1 MSWKSR
7 KQIGWFNLKKIIKKY
22 GARKIYYNVLTNSDL
37 YIRFLII
44 IIIIMFGLIILY
56 YNYNEERVIIP
67 ENVVFLGDSITNY
80 YDLDKYYPENNVVNS
95 GISGNVANDI
105 LSDMYNR
112 VYKYN
117 PSKVFLLIGTNQ
129 IPIGDSD
136 DKIIDG
142 IKHIIDE
149 IRENRP
155 HAKIY
160 VESIYPVNKKINE
173 NKVKNRENKRIVK
186 LNMKIKKLTKKLD
199 YVEYINVYDS
209 LLDGEVLNKDYSYDG
224 LHLND
229 KGYEIVTDVLKNHI

>member
-1 MSWKSR
+1 MVR
-7 KQIGWFNLKKIIKKY
+7 Y
-22 GARKIYYNVLTNSDL
+22 GRKINSCDNAMPKIKFRYYFLMHSDL
-37 YIRFLII
+37 YIKFII
-44 IIIIMFGLIILY
+44 IIILIIFGFITLY
-56 YNYNEERVIIP
+56 YNNNEDNSFVP
-67 ENVVFLGDSITNY
+67 ENIVFLGDSITNY
-80 YDLDKYYPENNVVNS
+80 YDLDKYYPDNNVVNS
-95 GISGNVANDI
+95 GISGNVSLDI

-117 PSKVFLLIGTNQ
+117 PSQFFLLNGTNQ
-129 IPIGDSD
+129 IPMQDSD

-155 HAKIY
+155 YAKIY

-173 NKVKNRENKRIVK
+173 TKVKNRDNKRIVK
-186 LNMKIKKLTKKLD
+186 LNKKIKKLLKNMD

-209 LLDGEVLNKDYSYDG
+209 LLEGDSLNEKYTYDG

-229 KGYEIVTDVLKNHI
+229 IGYEVVTDILKNYIEN

>member
-1 MSWKSR
+1 MP
-7 KQIGWFNLKKIIKKY
+7 KIKF
-22 GARKIYYNVLTNSDL
+22 RYYFLMHSDL
-37 YIRFLII
+37 YIKFII
-44 IIIIMFGLIILY
+44 IIILIIFGFITLY
-56 YNYNEERVIIP
+56 YNNNEDNSFVP
-67 ENVVFLGDSITNY
+67 ENIVFLGDSITNY
-80 YDLDKYYPENNVVNS
+80 YDLDKYYPDNNVVNS
-95 GISGNVANDI
+95 GISGNVSLDI

-117 PSKVFLLIGTNQ
+117 PSQFFLLNGTNQ
-129 IPIGDSD
+129 IPMQDSD

-155 HAKIY
+155 YAKIY

-173 NKVKNRENKRIVK
+173 TKVKNRDNKRIVK
-186 LNMKIKKLTKKLD
+186 LNKKIKKLLKNMD

-209 LLDGEVLNKDYSYDG
+209 LLEGDSLNEKYTYDG

-229 KGYEIVTDVLKNHI
+229 IGYEVVTDILKNYIEN